1 MGSDVQ
7 KLFGVKRDKRSPQHK
22 SEIEAANAMK
32 PVDFSTS
39 HGSQGVTN
47 PNYAEYV
54 KLHPDL
60 MANYNA
66 MGWKDKGVTLAEYG
80 AMHWNKHGRAEGRTM
95 PGIGGG
101 GGSEPSGGGFSG
113 GLIETGD
120 GLGPYPAY
128 NKYFPML
135 TTAYEAP
142 GFQDWSAY
150 MTPGVFSGDGGAL
163 YQPWAGRDFSYTP
176 PEFSVGPVQ
185 YYAPVSPLEIIFEE
199 EMSEEENNGSTG
211 TNPLTDLDMRG
222 GKGPG
227 DVGYGTSS
235 PEASKGSTSSGVAS
249 QTTGLGEPDNVS
261 PSAEW
266 GGGHTSGKGKGPLGG
281 GGWE

>member
-1 MGSDVQ
+1 MCDNAVKKAFGGDGKAWRREQADILDWAKNLYYPQSGGSLIPETDN
-7 KLFGVKRDKRSPQHK
+7 KATWESWKNKFL
-22 SEIEAANAMK
+22 N
-32 PVDFSTS
+32 
-39 HGSQGVTN
+39 
-47 PNYAEYV
+47 
-54 KLHPDL
+54 
-60 MANYNA
+60 
-66 MGWKDKGVTLAEYG
+66 WKDAELAKPETSRWWYTYPRQG
-80 AMHWNKHGRAEGRTM
+80 EES
-95 PGIGGG
+95 GGG
-101 GGSEPSGGGFSG
+101 NGGDGGGFSG

-199 EMSEEENNGSTG
+199 EMSEEENNSNSTG

-227 DVGYGTSS
+227 DVGYGTNS
-235 PEASKGSTSSGVAS
+235 PDASKGSTSSGVAS

-266 GGGHTSGKGKGPLGG
+266 GGGHTSSTSSGAVSGASGKGKGLLGG
-281 GGWE
+281 GGWP

>member
-1 MGSDVQ
+1 MCQGGQ
-7 KLFGVKRDKRSPQHK
+7 AWKRDQQGILDHAIDLGYDRIAPLPSLSADKKTWTSWADKFNAWKRSGMPMPRV
-22 SEIEAANAMK
+22 EE
-32 PVDFSTS
+32 P
-39 HGSQGVTN
+39 
-47 PNYAEYV
+47 AE
-54 KLHPDL
+54 D
-60 MANYNA
+60 
-66 MGWKDKGVTLAEYG
+66 G
-80 AMHWNKHGRAEGRTM
+80 
-95 PGIGGG
+95 
-101 GGSEPSGGGFSG
+101 GGGFSG

-222 GKGPG
+222 GPDRPG
-227 DVGYGTSS
+227 ADGNPPGGDPYGGDPGAGGVLGTTS
-235 PEASKGSTSSGVAS
+235 P
-249 QTTGLGEPDNVS
+249 
-261 PSAEW
+261 AESYN
-266 GGGHTSGKGKGPLGG
+266 G
-281 GGWE
+281 

>member
-1 MGSDVQ
+1 MCQGGQ
-7 KLFGVKRDKRSPQHK
+7 AWKRDQQSILDHAIDLGYDRIAPLPSLSADKKTWTSWADKFNAWKRSGMPMPK
-22 SEIEAANAMK
+22 VEE
-32 PVDFSTS
+32 P
-39 HGSQGVTN
+39 
-47 PNYAEYV
+47 AE
-54 KLHPDL
+54 D
-60 MANYNA
+60 
-66 MGWKDKGVTLAEYG
+66 G
-80 AMHWNKHGRAEGRTM
+80 
-95 PGIGGG
+95 
-101 GGSEPSGGGFSG
+101 GGGFSR

-150 MTPGVFSGDGGAL
+150 MTPGVFSGNGGAL

-176 PEFSVGPVQ
+176 PQFSVGPVQ

-199 EMSEEENNGSTG
+199 EMSEENNNSTG
-211 TNPLTDLDMRG
+211 TNSEERGG

-227 DVGYGTSS
+227 DVGYG
-235 PEASKGSTSSGVAS
+235 ASNPAYGYVDFDHFMDDMSNLAIGYDNLADMYGYDDSDDGPNYGA

-266 GGGHTSGKGKGPLGG
+266 GGGHTSSGAVSGSTGKGKGSLGG
-281 GGWE
+281 GSW

>member
-1 MGSDVQ
+1 MCDNAVKKAFGGDGMAWRREQADILDWAKNLYYPESGGSLIPETDN
-7 KLFGVKRDKRSPQHK
+7 KASWESWKNKFL
-22 SEIEAANAMK
+22 N
-32 PVDFSTS
+32 
-39 HGSQGVTN
+39 
-47 PNYAEYV
+47 
-54 KLHPDL
+54 
-60 MANYNA
+60 
-66 MGWKDKGVTLAEYG
+66 WKDAELAKPETSRWWYTYPRQG
-80 AMHWNKHGRAEGRTM
+80 EES
-95 PGIGGG
+95 GGG
-101 GGSEPSGGGFSG
+101 NGGDSGGFSG

-150 MTPGVFSGDGGAL
+150 MTPGVFSGNGGAL
-163 YQPWAGRDFSYTP
+163 YQPWAGREFSYTP

-185 YYAPVSPLEIIFEE
+185 YYAPVNPLEIIFEE

-227 DVGYGTSS
+227 DVGEGTSS
-235 PEASKGSTSSGVAS
+235 PNASKGSTSSGVAS

-266 GGGHTSGKGKGPLGG
+266 GGGHTSSTSSGAVSGVSGKGKGLLGG
-281 GGWE
+281 GGWP

>member
-1 MGSDVQ
+1 MCQGGQ
-7 KLFGVKRDKRSPQHK
+7 AWKRDQQGILDHAIDLGYDRIAPLPSLSADKKTWTSWADKFNAWKRSGMPMPRV
-22 SEIEAANAMK
+22 EE
-32 PVDFSTS
+32 P
-39 HGSQGVTN
+39 
-47 PNYAEYV
+47 AE
-54 KLHPDL
+54 D
-60 MANYNA
+60 
-66 MGWKDKGVTLAEYG
+66 G
-80 AMHWNKHGRAEGRTM
+80 
-95 PGIGGG
+95 
-101 GGSEPSGGGFSG
+101 GGGFSG

-227 DVGYGTSS
+227 DVGEGTSS
-235 PEASKGSTSSGVAS
+235 PDASKGSTSSGVAS

-266 GGGHTSGKGKGPLGG
+266 GSGHTSSTSSGAVSGSSGKGKGTLGIG
-281 GGWE
+281 SW

>member
-1 MGSDVQ
+1 MCQGGQ
-7 KLFGVKRDKRSPQHK
+7 AWKRDQQGILDHAIDLGYDRIAPLPSLSADKKTWTSWADKFNAWKRSGMPMPRV
-22 SEIEAANAMK
+22 EE
-32 PVDFSTS
+32 P
-39 HGSQGVTN
+39 
-47 PNYAEYV
+47 AE
-54 KLHPDL
+54 D
-60 MANYNA
+60 
-66 MGWKDKGVTLAEYG
+66 G
-80 AMHWNKHGRAEGRTM
+80 
-95 PGIGGG
+95 
-101 GGSEPSGGGFSG
+101 GGGFSG

-227 DVGYGTSS
+227 DVGEGTSS
-235 PEASKGSTSSGVAS
+235 PDASKGSTSSGVAS

-266 GGGHTSGKGKGPLGG
+266 GSGHTSSTSSGAVSGASGKGKGPLGG
-281 GGWE
+281 GGWG

>member
-1 MGSDVQ
+1 MCDNAVKKAFGGDGMAWRREQADILDWAKNLYYPESGGSLIPETDN
-7 KLFGVKRDKRSPQHK
+7 K
-22 SEIEAANAMK
+22 AAWESWKNK
-32 PVDFSTS
+32 FL
-39 HGSQGVTN
+39 N
-47 PNYAEYV
+47 
-54 KLHPDL
+54 
-60 MANYNA
+60 
-66 MGWKDKGVTLAEYG
+66 WKDAELAKPETSRWWYTYPRQG
-80 AMHWNKHGRAEGRTM
+80 EES
-95 PGIGGG
+95 GGG
-101 GGSEPSGGGFSG
+101 NGGDGGGFSG

-222 GKGPG
+222 RPDRPG
-227 DVGYGTSS
+227 ADGNPPGGDPYGGDPGAGGVLGTTS
-235 PEASKGSTSSGVAS
+235 P
-249 QTTGLGEPDNVS
+249 
-261 PSAEW
+261 AESY
-266 GGGHTSGKGKGPLGG
+266 G
-281 GGWE
+281 

>member
-1 MGSDVQ
+1 MCEGGQ
-7 KLFGVKRDKRSPQHK
+7 AWKRDQQGILDHAIDLGYDRIAPLPSLSADKRTWTSWADKFNAWKRSGMPMPRV
-22 SEIEAANAMK
+22 EE
-32 PVDFSTS
+32 P
-39 HGSQGVTN
+39 
-47 PNYAEYV
+47 AE
-54 KLHPDL
+54 D
-60 MANYNA
+60 
-66 MGWKDKGVTLAEYG
+66 
-80 AMHWNKHGRAEGRTM
+80 
-95 PGIGGG
+95 GGG
-101 GGSEPSGGGFSG
+101 GRSGV

-150 MTPGVFSGDGGAL
+150 MTPSVFSGNNGAL
-163 YQPWAGRDFSYTP
+163 YQPWAGRDFGYTP
-176 PEFSVGPVQ
+176 PQFSVGPVQ
-185 YYAPVSPLEIIFEE
+185 YYAPVNPLEIIFEE
-199 EMSEEENNGSTG
+199 EMSEESSNDSNKNIVDSDSHLPHGSQG
-211 TNPLTDLDMRG
+211 G

-227 DVGYGTSS
+227 DIGVGTSS
-235 PEASKGSTSSGVAS
+235 PGNSTSSGVAS

-281 GGWE
+281 GGWP